1 MLLCNQLAIG
11 DVAHSIAIRSNTIAI
26 MFHRFESAVRLLKA
40 YRSMAL
46 GMPLTEVSR
55 ACNL

>member
-1 MLLCNQLAIG
+1 MLLRNQLAIG
-11 DVAHSIAIRSNTIAI
+11 DVAHSIVIRSNMIAI
-26 MFHRFESAVRLLKA
+26 MLHRFESAVRLVKGI
-40 YRSMAL
+40 SKPAL